1 MKVIN
6 NVGDVHSALRECTID
21 ERLGVLQFLLS
32 GAQLYTMIDDTDSGI
47 MTAVY
52 DEIDYSGIYMT
63 GLQVTIPYR
72 MDYQEIKNGIEYRED
87 E

>member
-6 NVGDVHSALRECTID
+6 NVDDVHSALRECTIE
-21 ERLGVLQFLLS
+21 ERLSVLQFLLS
-32 GAQLYTMIDDTDSGI
+32 GAQLYTMIEDTDGGI
-47 MTAVY
+47 MADVS

-72 MDYQEIKNGIEYRED
+72 MDYQDIKNGIEYRED